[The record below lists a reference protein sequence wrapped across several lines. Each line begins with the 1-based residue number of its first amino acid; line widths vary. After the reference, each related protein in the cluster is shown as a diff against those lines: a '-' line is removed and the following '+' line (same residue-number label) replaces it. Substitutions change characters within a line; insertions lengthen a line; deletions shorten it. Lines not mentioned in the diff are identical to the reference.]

1 MHQKRKNSNIIYRKL
16 VRDKIPEIIKKQGKL
31 PFTRKIDN
39 HEYRKAVGRKILEEE
54 DDYQLRERQTGYY
67 DWAQFNS
74 SNSFYWDLDH
84 KPADPHIP

>member
-1 MHQKRKNSNIIYRKL
+1 MQIESQNDLKKAHQKWTESIA
-16 VRDKIPEIIKKQGKL
+16 VGDKSFVEQIKERLGIRSK
-31 PFTRKIDN
+31 
-39 HEYRKAVGRKILEEE
+39 GRKILEEE
-54 DDYQLRERQTGYY
+54 DDYQLCERQTGYY